1 MEANIA
7 IIGSGNI
14 GSSIASGL
22 LDSGL
27 VGAGQLTLTR
37 RKQEKLQAFRDRGVK
52 TGDDNRAAV
61 RESDIVILAVEPRQT
76 DAVLESIAPDLQADR
91 HILISIVT
99 GVSIERIKNLT
110 GSALRVVRAM
120 PNTAIALR
128 ESMTCLATLEENDDA
143 IRVAET
149 IFSALG
155 NCVVIREDQM
165 NPATALVACGVAF
178 FLRSIRA
185 AAQGGIEIGF
195 HSHDAI
201 QMAAQT
207 AKGAAE
213 LLLKGKKHPE
223 EEIDRVTTPKGVT
236 IAGLNQMEHE
246 GFSSAMIRGITLAAE
261 KASKV
266 Y

>member
-1 MEANIA
+1 MSGKIA
-7 IIGSGNI
+7 IIGAGNI
-14 GSSIASGL
+14 GSSIARGL
-22 LDSGL
+22 LDSGEIL
-27 VGAGQLTLTR
+27 PEALYLTR
-37 RKQEKLQAFRDRGVK
+37 RKVEALSEFSERGCR
-52 TGDDNRAAV
+52 TGTDNREAALFA
-61 RESDIVILAVEPRQT
+61 DTVILAVEPQKT
-76 DAVLESIAPDLQADR
+76 DAVLQEIAGVLSADR
-91 HILISIVT
+91 QRLISIVT
-99 GVSIERIKNLT
+99 GVTVERMKSFL
-110 GSALRVVRAM
+110 GADFPVVRAM

-128 ESMTCLATLEENDDA
+128 ESMTCLAASKTDAAALEEA
-143 IRVAET
+143 LG

-155 NCVVIREDQM
+155 SALVISEEQM

-185 AAQGGIEIGF
+185 ASQGGIEIGF
-195 HSHDAI
+195 HSRDAI

-213 LLLKGKKHPE
+213 LLLSGGKHPE